1 MFSKIRFSHK
11 HVLFLYYCISIKS
24 PASLAV
30 KLAPSSL
37 EIQQVF
43 AMEYSWVEY
52 RPVKRQQ
59 NGDMWRVQTINRI
72 RLFPS
77 ELGRKVKFNCED
89 DVGHWTYVWENPDG
103 PPFMLI
109 EFKSSQKKKERRRHC
124 LVETGEKTFELLEPG
139 HAIYKNDNL
148 WDCQAVHLN
157 RHPIVMQRLHVP
169 TLKYMFQGDH
179 SGAPAAVDLEEKAP

>member
-1 MFSKIRFSHK
+1 
-11 HVLFLYYCISIKS
+11 
-24 PASLAV
+24 
-30 KLAPSSL
+30 
-37 EIQQVF
+37 
-43 AMEYSWVEY
+43 MEYSWVEY

-109 EFKSSQKKKERRRHC
+109 ELKSSQKKKERRRHC

-169 TLKYMFQGDH
+169 TLKYMFQGDD
-179 SGAPAAVDLEEKAP
+179 SGAPAAIDVEEKGAIQLMLQYRCRRDGDDSVDVEEKGKVDNRP